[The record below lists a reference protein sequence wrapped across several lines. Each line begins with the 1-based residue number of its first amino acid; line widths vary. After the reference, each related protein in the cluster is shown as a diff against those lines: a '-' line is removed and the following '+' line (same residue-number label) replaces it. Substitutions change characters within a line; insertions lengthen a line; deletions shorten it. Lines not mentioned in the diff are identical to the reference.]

1 MIGIINYDA
10 GNLTSVKR
18 ALDYLAIPGIV
29 SSDPEELGS
38 CERIIFP
45 GVGNAASAMVALK
58 KRGLDKALKGAFGR
72 GVPIL
77 GICLGAQIILSRSE
91 EGNTECVGIIEGEC
105 RKLIVSNRALKI
117 PHMGWNEITIVR
129 PHYIL
134 KDIVP
139 KSQFY
144 FVHSFFPQP
153 RDGAMV
159 YATCEYGGIFPC
171 AIGRKNIFATQF
183 HLEKSGSIGLAML
196 KNFST
201 WDGGPC

>member
-1 MIGIINYDA
+1 MIGIIDYDA

-18 ALDYLAIPGIV
+18 ALDYLAIPGII

-159 YATCEYGGIFPC
+159 YATCEYDSIFPC

>member
-58 KRGLDKALKGAFGR
+58 KRGLDKALKVRSAAAFLYWEYAWERRSFFRAQRKAIPSVSESSR
-72 GVPIL
+72 GK
-77 GICLGAQIILSRSE
+77 
-91 EGNTECVGIIEGEC
+91 C

-153 RDGAMV
+153 GTGRWCMQHANTV
-159 YATCEYGGIFPC
+159 AYFP
-171 AIGRKNIFATQF
+171 APSAEKNIFATQF
-183 HLEKSGSIGLAML
+183 HLEKAGALG
-196 KNFST
+196 
-201 WDGGPC
+201 WRC